1 MAGAK
6 KPIQLNLALG
16 GKHWTKEEIAERLS
30 SEVQPQT
37 DGIAAPSYLTAKQKK
52 QFNLIAGQL
61 QRLGIM
67 GETDNDALARYITAQ
82 DLYEQAVKEMRQLQ
96 KDRPKRPDDEAPAEE
111 RNAFYEQM
119 EVWSALVDISDKR
132 QDRYFKQAQTAAAAL
147 GLTISSRCKLA
158 VPKGGEEPKVN
169 KFNRFQGKAA
179 GGE

>member
-16 GKHWTKEEIAERLS
+16 GKHWTKEEIAERLR

-52 QFNLIAGQL
+52 QFDIIAEQL
-61 QRLGIM
+61 QRIGIM
-67 GETDNDALARYITAQ
+67 GETDCDTLARYITAQ
-82 DLYEQAVKEMRQLQ
+82 SLYEQAVKDLRSIQ
-96 KDRPKRPDDEAPAEE
+96 KDRPKDATAEDLATWAAML
-111 RNAFYEQM
+111 N
-119 EVWSALVDISDKR
+119 LLDKR

-158 VPKGGEEPKVN
+158 LPSSDEKPKVN
-169 KFNRFQGKAA
+169 KFAKFGDRKAA